1 MNGCHLTESNV
12 AGYLQS
18 LRMMERTGATIQK
31 YVHGVRSFMEWLDGR
46 PVTKELTA
54 QWKHDLMEKGL
65 SPSTINGRIAAVNG
79 LFHFLGWTEYRVRAL
94 KIQRQAF
101 RDNTKELTAEEYF
114 RLAQTA
120 RLQSRERLALVMET
134 ICSTGIRVSEVRY
147 ITVEAARRARATVS
161 LKGKIRTILLPE
173 KLCGKLLQ
181 YARRRGIISGEIFLT
196 EGGKSLSRF
205 EIWREMKAVCEKAGV
220 QGSKVFPHN
229 LRHLFAMT
237 YYRANKNIV
246 RLADLLGHSSINT
259 TRIYLISTGE
269 EHARELARMRLIC

>member
-1 MNGCHLTESNV
+1 M
-12 AGYLQS
+12 
-18 LRMMERTGATIQK
+18 
-31 YVHGVRSFMEWLDGR
+31 
-46 PVTKELTA
+46 
-54 QWKHDLMEKGL
+54 
-65 SPSTINGRIAAVNG
+65 
-79 LFHFLGWTEYRVRAL
+79 
-94 KIQRQAF
+94 
-101 RDNTKELTAEEYF
+101 
-114 RLAQTA
+114 
-120 RLQSRERLALVMET
+120 
-134 ICSTGIRVSEVRY
+134 RY
-147 ITVEAARRARATVS
+147 ITVEAARRALATVS

-246 RLADLLGHSSINT
+246 RLADLLSHSSINT